1 MQEERNPNYYSWYW
15 GGCLPD
21 LCRQLRVFPT
31 QSHKQQI
38 HDELKDYLGVKTISG
53 MSDAHLRRF
62 IYRVLMVCAREK
74 GIYVRHR
81 QDQPIDI
88 EWMPLGEVW
97 DLLD

>member
-1 MQEERNPNYYSWYW
+1 ME
-15 GGCLPD
+15 D

-31 QSHKQQI
+31 QAHKQII

-53 MSDAHLRRF
+53 MDDFKLRQF
-62 IYRVLMVCAREK
+62 IYKVLMVCAREK

-81 QDQPIDI
+81 RDQPIDI
-88 EWMPLGEVW
+88 EWMPLGEIIDDEGTTVW